1 MKIKIRSLFFAL
13 ALLAGVHPALAQNPV
28 ITSFSPNGVLVC
40 SNLIAGSVAT
50 VAGAVSLAGPWRTN
64 LAGLSGLAVNA
75 GGSITVT
82 VPISSATM

>member
-1 MKIKIRSLFFAL
+1 MKTKLQSLIIGL

-50 VAGAVSLAGPWRTN
+50 VAGADELGRAVGIGRERRGNHDGHCAHFFRNDVLPGAG
-64 LAGLSGLAVNA
+64 
-75 GGSITVT
+75 
-82 VPISSATM
+82 